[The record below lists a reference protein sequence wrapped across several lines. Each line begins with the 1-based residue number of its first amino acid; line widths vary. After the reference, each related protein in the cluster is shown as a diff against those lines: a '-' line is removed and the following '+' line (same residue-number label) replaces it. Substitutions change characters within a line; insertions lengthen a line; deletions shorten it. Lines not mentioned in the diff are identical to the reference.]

1 MEIPA
6 LEVPA
11 VTPVVFL
18 AGLIVRQWG
27 GYRGVACW
35 VWRVGECSFY
45 Q

>member
-1 MEIPA
+1 MKIPA

-11 VTPVVFL
+11 VTPVVLL
-18 AGLIVRQWG
+18 AHCSTVG
-27 GYRGVACW
+27 GYRGVTCW